1 LNYYKRRIF
10 NNFIA
15 LNMGILNNL
24 AGYILKAFN
33 KAALRITIN
42 FKGKNLNL
50 AKGEGYRNYNI

>member
-1 LNYYKRRIF
+1 
-10 NNFIA
+10 
-15 LNMGILNNL
+15 MGILNNL